1 MKILAELN
9 TIGTEKS
16 GKGVVKFFIHFFDPV
31 FQGMG
36 DWKPVDFPGHVV
48 GVWFLDQRTYHP
60 GYGDAYAFWW
70 IVFVA
75 TAFWSMDKISKMK
88 L

>member
-48 GVWFLDQRTYHP
+48 TG
-60 GYGDAYAFWW
+60 
-70 IVFVA
+70 
-75 TAFWSMDKISKMK
+75 SKD
-88 L
+88 LPSGIRRRIRLLVDRVCCNSVLVNGQNQ